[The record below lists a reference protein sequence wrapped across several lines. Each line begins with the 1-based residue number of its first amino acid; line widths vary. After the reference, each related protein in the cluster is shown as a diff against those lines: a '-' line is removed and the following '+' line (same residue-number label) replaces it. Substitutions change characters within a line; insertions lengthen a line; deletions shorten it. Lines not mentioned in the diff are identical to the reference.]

1 MNLLVQELNWTY
13 MAIIYDND
21 SYGIN
26 GVSELV
32 SSIRSNDV
40 CFPYK
45 IAIHPSVTNE
55 ALVQNLEAHLNDII
69 IDSRISGVLVFGSLT
84 LGMAVLNA
92 TDNLR
97 DLHSNFTSP
106 VFLFSESSSYFDGD
120 FERVSRGAFAMSPP
134 RKDVQEFT
142 EHWVSLF
149 ANVSKLN
156 SSNSFIKSVYESVFS
171 CKLAASSTNDSCSVF
186 DRATILEKLKPSLYN
201 QYAIQATM
209 LIAKAVKEVHKA
221 ECGPHPTRCD
231 KLTTV
236 SRQKFIDV
244 FNHLNMNFYDE
255 FLRLRI
261 IAFRNPALI
270 VKFNGSA
277 DAILDAGYSKYEVY
291 NHQKC
296 QASSAGEGY
305 CFAQVKYTSQHK
317 SYQT

>member
-69 IDSRISGVLVFGSLT
+69 VDSRISGVLVFGSQT

-92 TDNLR
+92 TGNFMDSNP
-97 DLHSNFTSP
+97 NFTSP
-106 VFLFSESSSYFDGD
+106 VFLFSESSSYFDGE
-120 FERVSRGAFAMSPP
+120 FERISRGAFAMSPP
-134 RKDVQEFT
+134 RRDVQEFT

-149 ANVSKLN
+149 KDVNKLY
-156 SSNSFIKSVYESVFS
+156 SSNMFIKSVYESVFS
-171 CKLAASSTNDSCSVF
+171 CQLAASSTNHNCSVL

-221 ECGPHPTRCD
+221 ECGEHTTRCD
-231 KLTTV
+231 KLMTV
-236 SRQKFIDV
+236 SRQIFIDV
-244 FNHLNMNFYDE
+244 FNHLNVNLYYE
-255 FLRLRI
+255 FSSFRI
-261 IAFRNPALI
+261 NAFRNPDLI
-270 VKFNGSA
+270 VNFNGSA
-277 DAILDAGYSKYEVY
+277 DAMLEAGYLEYEVY

-296 QASSAGEGY
+296 QTSDASKGY
-305 CFAQVKYTSQHK
+305 CFAQV
-317 SYQT
+317 

>member
-1 MNLLVQELNWTY
+1 

-32 SSIRSNDV
+32 ASIRSNDV

-55 ALVQNLEAHLNDII
+55 ALVQNLEAHLSDII

-84 LGMAVLNA
+84 LGTAVLNA
-92 TDNLR
+92 TGNFMDSNP
-97 DLHSNFTSP
+97 NFTSP

-156 SSNSFIKSVYESVFS
+156 SSNSFIKSVYESIFS
-171 CKLAASSTNDSCSVF
+171 CQLAASSTNDSCSVF

-221 ECGPHPTRCD
+221 ECGEHTRRCD
-231 KLTTV
+231 KLMTV

-244 FNHLNMNFYDE
+244 FNHLNINFYDE
-255 FLRLRI
+255 FRLRI
-261 IAFRNPALI
+261 IAFGNPALK
-270 VKFNGSA
+270 VNFNGSA

-296 QASSAGEGY
+296 QASSSDEGY

-317 SYQT
+317 IYRT